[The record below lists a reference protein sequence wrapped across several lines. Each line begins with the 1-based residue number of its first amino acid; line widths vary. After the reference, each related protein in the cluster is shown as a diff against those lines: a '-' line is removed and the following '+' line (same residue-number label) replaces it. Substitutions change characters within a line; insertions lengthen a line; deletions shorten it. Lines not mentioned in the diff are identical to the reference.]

1 MENQNKH
8 YICSAS
14 VYAHEIS
21 DTIKMNKQNTRIRI
35 KDIARLAGVSEG
47 TVDRVLHNRGEVSAQ
62 SREAVE
68 QILKEIN
75 YTPNYLARSLAI
87 KKQLRL
93 VCLVPSF
100 QIGEYW
106 ERVVNG
112 FKLAQSDYQQYHID
126 VQIQYF
132 NQYDVNSFIDETNK
146 ILTEAPD
153 IVIFSP
159 TFRDESLKFIQDL
172 SERNIAFSFVDSMLE
187 NTAFLT
193 YYGQNS
199 FQSGFAAARLL
210 FEGLPQNTVVLVV
223 LTRSIGELSNQTLSR
238 LEGFLQFIEKN
249 NLNVGIKYIELSST
263 DIENNQRKLKTIFSE
278 NNNISAAI
286 TFNSKVYQLVSCLE
300 KLEIRNLKV
309 AGYDLLD
316 RNVAYLKK
324 GLISFL
330 IAQRPGKQAYLSVRD
345 VCTSLIFKQPVKK
358 INYVP
363 IDILISE
370 NIDSYTEFNE

>member
-1 MENQNKH
+1 
-8 YICSAS
+8 
-14 VYAHEIS
+14 
-21 DTIKMNKQNTRIRI
+21 MNKQNTRIRI

-100 QIGEYW
+100 QSGEYW

-112 FKLAQSDYQQYHID
+112 FKLARNDYQQYHID
-126 VQIQYF
+126 VHIQYF
-132 NQYDVNSFIDETNK
+132 NQYDLKSFIDQTNQ
-146 ILTEAPD
+146 ILTEVPD

-159 TFRDESLKFIQDL
+159 TFRDESLKFIRDL

-278 NNNISAAI
+278 NDNISAAI

-300 KLEIRNLKV
+300 KLNIRNLKV
-309 AGYDLLD
+309 AGYDLLE
-316 RNVAYLKK
+316 RNVEYLKR

>member
-1 MENQNKH
+1 M
-8 YICSAS
+8 S

-21 DTIKMNKQNTRIRI
+21 DTNKMNTQNTRIRI

-47 TVDRVLHNRGEVSAQ
+47 TVDRVLHNRGEVSVQ

-68 QILKEIN
+68 HILKEIN

-87 KKQLRL
+87 KKQHLII
-93 VCLVPSF
+93 CLIPSF
-100 QIGEYW
+100 QTGEYW

-112 FKLAQSDYQQYHID
+112 FKLARNDFQQYHID
-126 VQIQYF
+126 VQLRFF
-132 NQYDVNSFIDETNK
+132 NQYDVNSFITEANK
-146 ILTEAPD
+146 IIVEAPD
-153 IVIFSP
+153 SVIFSP
-159 TFRDESLKFIQDL
+159 TFRDESHKFTQDL
-172 SERNIAFSFVDSMLE
+172 SEKNIAFSFVDSMLE
-187 NTAFLT
+187 NTGFLT

-210 FEGLPQNTVVLVV
+210 FERIPQNSVVLVV

-249 NLNVGIKYIELSST
+249 NLNSIGVKYIELSST
-263 DIENNQRKLKTIFSE
+263 DIETNQHKLKSVFSE

-286 TFNSKVYQLVSCLE
+286 TFNSKVYQMVSCLE
-300 KLEIRNLKV
+300 KLEITNIKI
-309 AGYDLLD
+309 AGYDLLE
-316 RNVAYLKK
+316 RNVEYLKK
-324 GLISFL
+324 GTISFL